1 MIFKLQCC
9 IYTDFCVDSEREAL
23 NRLQPATVPL
33 LLNRENN
40 KVHNTLF
47 FYVVEP
53 WTSIT
58 RASSQEGLFQG
69 SLLSCG
75 QYYGSASLT
84 QKLIKRLV
92 EGGPYDH
99 VGNPHQKCYV
109 LVAGGCDW
117 FWYQMCEH
125 WFLRVVQVG
134 GRLKH
139 KDLKGCDAA
148 CNASVIDAMVQW
160 ANSFCAFVPWSLV
173 LAKTS
178 STSVDA
184 ASLTV
189 VGI

>member
-1 MIFKLQCC
+1 MFIQTC
-9 IYTDFCVDSEREAL
+9 FCVDSEREAL

-58 RASSQEGLFQG
+58 RGSSQEGLFRG
-69 SLLSCG
+69 SLLVSCG

-84 QKLIKRLV
+84 QKLVKRLV

-99 VGNPHQKCYV
+99 VGNPHQNVMYLW
-109 LVAGGCDW
+109 LVGVIDSAGIRCMSTVSWEWCKWEEDSNT
-117 FWYQMCEH
+117 
-125 WFLRVVQVG
+125 
-134 GRLKH
+134 

-189 VGI
+189 GI